1 MYMIVVPLLTHNI
14 CLTRGPD
21 TRPML
26 LQYLTPQL
34 IIPALII
41 TLMAL
46 EMALLLTVDVTLPDY
61 IFFTLFIA
69 TELILPLRISFCAH
83 HGTMKDVGF
92 KLPGLQRS
100 PSQLACSNQ

>member
-1 MYMIVVPLLTHNI
+1 MIVVPLLTHNI

-46 EMALLLTVDVTLPDY
+46 EMTLLLTIDVTLPDY

-69 TELILPLRISFCAH
+69 TALILPLRISFCAH
-83 HGTMKDVGF
+83 HVTMKDVGF